1 MSSERIALS
10 LLMSLGI
17 CCSKPESMAVVQK
30 VDISKMEGSWIEIAR
45 MPILAQKTSEYG
57 WQDHYQIQP
66 DGTIL
71 ATGSYRKDSPQG
83 PWKHVSA
90 KAHIPDPTVPAK
102 WSVQFIWPFTAHQWI
117 VDLDPNYEWVFFGHP
132 NRKWLWIMSRTGSMD
147 PKVLESLIA
156 KAKTLGYDTSQI
168 IFDAP
173 WSEIAPR

>member
-1 MSSERIALS
+1 MSSERIAMS

-71 ATGSYRKDSPQG
+71 VTGSYRKRFTPRSLEACQCQSSYSGSHGTCKMERPIYLAFY
-83 PWKHVSA
+83 SA
-90 KAHIPDPTVPAK
+90 
-102 WSVQFIWPFTAHQWI
+102 
-117 VDLDPNYEWVFFGHP
+117 
-132 NRKWLWIMSRTGSMD
+132 SMD
-147 PKVLESLIA
+147 
-156 KAKTLGYDTSQI
+156 
-168 IFDAP
+168 
-173 WSEIAPR
+173 R